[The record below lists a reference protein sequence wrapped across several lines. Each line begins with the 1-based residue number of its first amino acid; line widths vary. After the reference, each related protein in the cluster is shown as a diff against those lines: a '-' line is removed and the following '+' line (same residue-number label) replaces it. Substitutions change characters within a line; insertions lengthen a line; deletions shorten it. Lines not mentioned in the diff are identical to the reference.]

1 MRVREA
7 KMVVQFVTNTTLPSG
22 QQSNA
27 QPVPAGGTA
36 NDAANKPLLGNTARS
51 VPESNKVATPNG
63 ERRAD
68 RTGRQGEEA
77 VSPQQVLESLRLT
90 NRRAQLDFD
99 RDLDAVVLQ
108 IVDTRTEEVLE
119 TIPSEELILQLRRL
133 AGPQDEAQTPDAS
146 GLVVDKSI

>member
-1 MRVREA
+1 
-7 KMVVQFVTNTTLPSG
+7 MVVQFVPNTTLPSG
-22 QQSNA
+22 QQSTA

-51 VPESNKVATPNG
+51 VPESNRVATPNA
-63 ERRAD
+63 ERRED
-68 RTGRQGEEA
+68 RTGKNGEEP
-77 VSPQQVLESLRLT
+77 VSPQQVLESLRLP

-108 IVDTRTEEVLE
+108 IVDTRTEEILE
-119 TIPSEELILQLRRL
+119 TIPSEELILQLRRIAGTQDDTL
-133 AGPQDEAQTPDAS
+133 AKDAG